1 LFTRPQLK
9 YICLFVNKID
19 LLIGYDKAMEN
30 EIKKAYLPLL
40 RELNEASEGVRFECK
55 LGSAARDLKIG
66 ELRNALR
73 DVRGTETA

>member
-1 LFTRPQLK
+1 
-9 YICLFVNKID
+9 
-19 LLIGYDKAMEN
+19 MEYS
-30 EIKKAYLPLL
+30 KHSSDKAYLPLL